1 MKRWVIGIDEAGYG
15 PKLGPLVVGASVWRI
30 PSELHVDS
38 LAKLL
43 HPEFQG
49 RPRKGSDESFL
60 PLGDSKV
67 IFQDRSD
74 LEAMGL
80 TIRFLC
86 NLAKLDCNSTSNL
99 MEGVSRNDANR
110 VEQVPW
116 YDASLD
122 PETWA
127 ALAFTDEVFGRGHE
141 KMQRLGIEFH
151 GFQSR
156 IIDES
161 EFNRMVSRS
170 GNKAN
175 ALGEWSL
182 GLLRDTI
189 DSLCRSRQVDG
200 DLQVEA
206 CCDRQG
212 GRKRYLPLLDHV
224 FQAWSPWFDVLDES
238 SDCSRYRGRFHDLD
252 LQARFQVKGD
262 SMFPTGAASMLA
274 KWVRELLMRR
284 LNRYWQSQIGEGLQ
298 ATAGYPV
305 DTERFRKAIESRS
318 RELMHAE
325 DSWWRCC

>member
-30 PSELHVDS
+30 PSEVDVDS
-38 LAKLL
+38 LPTLL
-43 HPEFQG
+43 QPEFQG
-49 RPRKGSDESFL
+49 RPWKGGDAPFL
-60 PLGDSKV
+60 PLGDSKA
-67 IFQDRSD
+67 IFHDRRD

-86 NLAKLDCNSTSNL
+86 DLANVECNSASHL
-99 MEGVSRNDANR
+99 MERVSRSDAHR

-116 YDASLD
+116 YDPSLD
-122 PETWA
+122 AKTWA
-127 ALAFTDEVFGRGHE
+127 SLAFTDGIFAHAAE
-141 KMQRLGIEFH
+141 KMQSLGIEFH

-156 IIDES
+156 IIDEG
-161 EFNRMVSRS
+161 EFNRMVSRT

-189 DSLCRSRQVDG
+189 DSLCRSRQTDG
-200 DLQVEA
+200 DLRVEA

-238 SDCSRYRGRFHDLD
+238 SDCSRYHGRVHDLD
-252 LQARFQVKGD
+252 LQVRFQVKGD
-262 SMFPTGAASMLA
+262 SMLPTGAASMLA
-274 KWVRELLMRR
+274 KWLRELLMRR

-305 DTERFRKAIESRS
+305 DAERFRKAIELRS
-318 RELMHAE
+318 RELMHAQ